1 MNLLRTLRRPDWIDE
16 LHGFLL
22 LGTVLT
28 GAGGIVAVAATLA
41 GQPIQV
47 EVAAG
52 TALRPDA
59 LTGAPAGVVLG
70 DSLILDVTDPSAA
83 QLGWALLAT
92 LPRFLLVTATLALLW
107 RAIGLARRTDPFRSG
122 LAGRL
127 RSLGILL
134 IGGGLVAW
142 IAEVVARFGL
152 SSTVDVGGTYTTL
165 DFTVPAVWLFFGI
178 TLLAVGE
185 IVRRGQEMRADLDG
199 VV

>member
-1 MNLLRTLRRPDWIDE
+1 MNLIRTLRRPDWIDE
-16 LHGFLL
+16 LHGVLL

-28 GAGGIVAVAATLA
+28 GAGGIAAVVATLA

-47 EVAAG
+47 EVATG

-59 LTGAPAGVVLG
+59 LTGAPPGVVLG
-70 DSLILDVTDPSAA
+70 DSLLLDVTDPTAA
-83 QLGWALLAT
+83 QLGWALLAA
-92 LPRFLLVTATLALLW
+92 LPRFVLVTVTLALLW
-107 RAIGLARRTDPFRSG
+107 RAIGRARRTDPFRSG
-122 LAGRL
+122 LAGSL

-134 IGGGLVAW
+134 IGGGVLAW
-142 IAEVVARFGL
+142 LTEVVARFGL
-152 SSTVDVGGTYTTL
+152 SSTVDVGGTYTTVDL
-165 DFTVPAVWLFFGI
+165 TVPAVWLFFGI